1 MNRWLKYGLVTVG
14 ALISLILILF
24 AGVSIYIN
32 SNKAKLISNFIKEA
46 DTKYHTQITIDDLS
60 LSLFKEFPSIS
71 LLVENVDAKGPMYKI
86 HKHKFFSASK
96 IYLRLNML
104 ALLTGKLSIGKT
116 LITNGNVY
124 IYTDSS
130 GLSNLSVLKSGV
142 EKDKKEKKPLVLPS
156 NIEFQNFDI
165 TIEDKQKE
173 KLFSFLIN
181 KFEAKT
187 KSIGDTTFVNINKN
201 VLVKSLGFNLATG
214 AFLMNH
220 VLEGEY
226 EVALNTKT
234 NDLSFGN
241 IQMNISKQPFYFT
254 GKFVFGDSGHFNL
267 DIKTKKI
274 SYPFAQTL
282 VTQHIAKAL
291 KNVSM
296 TQPVEDVHT
305 TLGGSLN
312 GGDPLVIARFVV
324 KETELGTP
332 LVNFKKA
339 SFSGFFCNEIVP
351 GLPRKDP
358 NSTIRINNLSANWE
372 GIPIRA
378 DSVEVLNL
386 SEAHVNGSF
395 GSDFPLSAFNNII
408 NSDKIIFSDGE
419 GKLKINYNGPLK
431 NINNKNALIDISF
444 LLKKGNI
451 TYKPLKLVITECVS
465 DMSIN
470 NASLNINN
478 LSAKSANG
486 SKITITGAAKNTLS
500 LLGDSGEKVDVK
512 VNIYSP
518 LLDLSGITSKVGRDK
533 STVKKKS
540 NNGIAKT
547 INQFD
552 RILEKEKIAVYI
564 KADKII
570 NNHLQANNFIADF
583 DFQEGAYKIRNV
595 EFGIAGGSLK
605 LNSSIQEIGTNRHT
619 LNSTVSINNIDAR
632 KLFYAFD
639 DFGMDGIGYK
649 NLTGQ
654 LTANGSFSTNI
665 NAAGV
670 LDKKT
675 LNGNLSFSLKNG
687 SLINYAPIMK
697 IQEIAFKKR
706 DFSDIKFTE
715 IKNTVS
721 IKEGIVTVPRMQIES
736 SVFNLFIEG
745 QYGIAGNT
753 DLRIQ
758 VPFKNLK
765 KVDPNEMSKKANNK
779 EKGGASVYLRAK
791 TGSDGKVGIGLD
803 VLGAMRKNNVETP
816 VKK

>member
-1 MNRWLKYGLVTVG
+1 MNRWLKY
-14 ALISLILILF
+14 ALIGIGTLFTLLILLF
-24 AGVSIYIN
+24 AGVSFYIN
-32 SNKAKLISNFIKEA
+32 SNKAELISKFKKEA
-46 DTKYHTQITIDDLS
+46 ETKYHTQVTIDDLS
-60 LSLFKEFPSIS
+60 LSLFKNFPSLS
-71 LLVENVDAKGPMYKI
+71 LIVENVDAKGPMYQI

-96 IYLRLNML
+96 IYLRLNTL

-116 LITNGNVY
+116 LISNGNIY
-124 IYTDSS
+124 IYTDST
-130 GLSNLSVLKSGV
+130 GLNNLSFFKSGI
-142 EKDKKEKKPLVLPS
+142 EKDKKAKKPLVLPD
-156 NIEFQNFDI
+156 NIEFQNFDL

-181 KFEAKT
+181 NFEAKT
-187 KSIGDTTFVNINKN
+187 TVKSDTSFIDIKKNI
-201 VLVKSLGFNLATG
+201 LVKSLGFNLATG

-220 VLEGEY
+220 ILEGEY
-226 EVALNTKT
+226 QVALNTKT
-234 NDLSFGN
+234 NDLSFGD
-241 IQMNISKQPFYFT
+241 IQMNISKQPFSFK

-291 KNVSM
+291 KNVAMDKS
-296 TQPVEDVHT
+296 VEDVHT
-305 TLGGSLN
+305 TLEGSLN
-312 GGDPLVIARFVV
+312 GGDPLVIARFII
-324 KETELGTP
+324 KETKLTTP
-332 LVNFKKA
+332 LVSFDKA

-351 GLPRKDP
+351 GVPRKDP
-358 NSTIRINNLSANWE
+358 NSTIRINQLSADWQ
-372 GIPIRA
+372 GIPIKA

-395 GSDFPLSAFNNII
+395 SSDFQLSTFNNII

-419 GKLKINYNGPLK
+419 GKLKIHYNGPLK
-431 NINNKNALIDISF
+431 NISNNNALIDISF

-451 TYKPLKLVITECVS
+451 TYRPLKLVITECVS
-465 DMSIN
+465 DMTIN
-470 NASLNINN
+470 NSNLNINN
-478 LSAKSANG
+478 LSAKSSNG

-500 LLGDSGEKVDVK
+500 LLGDNGRKADVR

-518 LLDLSGITSKVGRDK
+518 LLDLSGISSKVGRDK

-540 NNGIAKT
+540 NNGINKT

-552 RILEKEKIAVYI
+552 HILEKEKISVYI

-570 NNHLQANNFIADF
+570 NKNLQANNFIADF
-583 DFQEGAYKIRNV
+583 DFQEGSYRIRNV

-619 LNSTVSINNIDAR
+619 LNSSVSINNIDAR

-639 DFGMDGIGYK
+639 DFGMEGIGYK

-665 NAAGV
+665 SAAGV

-675 LNGNLSFSLKNG
+675 INGNLNFSLKNG

-706 DFSDIKFTE
+706 DFSDIKFVE
-715 IKNTVS
+715 IKNKVS
-721 IKEGIVTVPRMQIES
+721 IKEGIVSVPRMQIES

-745 QYGIAGNT
+745 QYGFAGNT

-765 KVDPNEMSKKANNK
+765 KVDPAEMSKKANNK

-791 TGSDGKVGIGLD
+791 TGSDGKIGIAID
-803 VLGAMRKNNVETP
+803 AFGAVRKNNVETP
-816 VKK
+816 EKK

>member
-1 MNRWLKYGLVTVG
+1 MNRWLKY
-14 ALISLILILF
+14 ALIGVGSIFTLILLLF

-32 SNKAKLISNFIKEA
+32 SNKAELISKFKKEA
-46 DTKYHTQITIDDLS
+46 ASKYHTQITIDDLS

-71 LLVENVDAKGPMYKI
+71 LLVENVDAQGPMYKI
-86 HKHKFFSASK
+86 HKHKFFTASK

-130 GLSNLSVLKSGV
+130 GISNLSVLKSGV

-181 KFEAKT
+181 NFEAKT
-187 KSIGDTTFVNINKN
+187 KKKGDTTFININKN

-241 IQMNISKQPFYFT
+241 IQMDISKQPFNFT

-274 SYPFAQTL
+274 AYPFAQTL

-305 TLGGSLN
+305 TLEGSLN

-372 GIPIRA
+372 GIPIKA

-395 GSDFPLSAFNNII
+395 GSDFPLSAFNNIV

-444 LLKKGNI
+444 LLKKGSI

-465 DMSIN
+465 DMSIK

-500 LLGDSGEKVDVK
+500 LLGDNEGKVDIK

-540 NNGIAKT
+540 NSSINKT

-570 NNHLQANNFIADF
+570 NNNLQANNFIADF

-605 LNSSIQEIGTNRHT
+605 LNSSIQETGPNRHS

-675 LNGNLSFSLKNG
+675 LNGKLSFSLKNG

-816 VKK
+816 PKK

>member
-1 MNRWLKYGLVTVG
+1 MNRWLKYT
-14 ALISLILILF
+14 LITFGTLFTLILLLF

-32 SNKAKLISNFIKEA
+32 SNKAELISKFKKEA
-46 DTKYHTQITIDDLS
+46 ETKYHTQITIDDLS

-71 LLVENVDAKGPMYKI
+71 VLVENVDAKGPMYQI
-86 HKHKFFSASK
+86 HKHPLFSASK
-96 IYLRLNML
+96 IYLRLNTL

-130 GLSNLSVLKSGV
+130 GVNNLSVLKLGV
-142 EKDKKEKKPLVLPS
+142 EKDKKEKKTLELPS
-156 NIEFQNFDI
+156 NVEFRNIDI

-181 KFEAKT
+181 RFEAKT
-187 KSIGDTTFVNINKN
+187 NSKGDTTFIDINKN
-201 VLVKSLGFNLATG
+201 ILVKSLGFNLATG

-220 VLEGEY
+220 ILEGEY
-226 EVALNTKT
+226 QVALNTKT
-234 NDLSFGN
+234 NDLSFGD
-241 IQMNISKQPFYFT
+241 IEMNISKQPFYFT
-254 GKFVFGDSGHFNL
+254 GKFVFGDSGHFNI

-274 SYPFAQTL
+274 PYEFTQTL
-282 VTQHIAKAL
+282 VTEHIAKAL

-296 TQPVEDVHT
+296 NQPVEDVHT
-305 TLGGSLN
+305 TLEGSLN

-324 KETELGTP
+324 KETQLTTP
-332 LVNFKKA
+332 LASFNKA
-339 SFSGFFCNEIVP
+339 SFSGYFCNEIVP

-358 NSTIRINNLSANWE
+358 NSSIRINELVADWR
-372 GIPIRA
+372 GIPIKA
-378 DSVEVLNL
+378 DSVEISNL

-395 GSDFPLSAFNNII
+395 GSDFQLSAFNNII
-408 NSDKIIFSDGE
+408 NSDKIVFSDGE
-419 GKLKINYNGPLK
+419 AKLKINYNGPLK
-431 NINNKNALIDISF
+431 NINNKNAFIDISF
-444 LLKKGNI
+444 LLKKGKI
-451 TYKPLKLVITECVS
+451 TYKPLKMVITECVS
-465 DMSIN
+465 DMSIKN
-470 NASLNINN
+470 SSLSINS

-486 SKITITGAAKNTLS
+486 SKVTIKGAAKNTLS
-500 LLGDSGEKVDVK
+500 LLGDTEGKVDVSI
-512 VNIYSP
+512 NIYSP
-518 LLDLSGITSKVGRDK
+518 FLDLSGITSKVRRDK
-533 STVKKKS
+533 AIVKKNS
-540 NNGIAKT
+540 NSSINKT

-552 RILEKEKIAVYI
+552 RILEKEKISVNI

-570 NNHLQANNFIADF
+570 NNHLQANNFIANF
-583 DFQEGAYKIRNV
+583 DLQEGAYNIRNV
-595 EFGIAGGSLK
+595 EFKIAGGSLK
-605 LNSSIQEIGTNRHT
+605 LNSTIHETGTNRHA
-619 LNSTVSINNIDAR
+619 LNSTVKINNIDAR

-639 DFGMDGIGYK
+639 DFGIEGISYK

-654 LTANGSFSTNI
+654 LTANGNFSTNI
-665 NAAGV
+665 SAAGV

-675 LNGNLSFSLKNG
+675 LNGNLNFSLKNG
-687 SLINYAPIMK
+687 SLINFAPIMK

-721 IKEGIVTVPRMQIES
+721 IKEGIITVPRMQIES

-758 VPFKNLK
+758 VPLKNLK
-765 KVDPNEMSKKANNK
+765 KVEPNEMSKKANNK

-791 TGSDGKVGIGLD
+791 TGSDGKIGIAVD
-803 VLGAMRKNNVETP
+803 AFGAVRKNNVEAPT
-816 VKK
+816 KK